1 MCQRSLVQKI
11 HGKGGLKVT
20 KEELSP
26 ERGKTNKSR
35 VRRRGRESLA
45 IAIVSPH

>member
-1 MCQRSLVQKI
+1 MSTQSSSENTRE
-11 HGKGGLKVT
+11 GGLKVT

-26 ERGKTNKSR
+26 ERGKTKKSR